1 MNNIKNHI
9 KIDLVAPN
17 AIKCSYSKSVMRSAA
32 MQSRIGRDIG
42 AVVSSYAKLVA
53 NRNNYTNEDITKAE
67 VEYALAENSV
77 IDAAKGKGS
86 KVTPTIAPER
96 GMIAMHNMAK
106 NREEW
111 QAFLRDTDSAD
122 IINAAVYGGPCEQGA
137 VALFD
142 AGVDYNLGISG
153 NEVPCLNEN
162 DSLNYSALR
171 GEGKYVEQFAMYLHD
186 VAPATIDKLIARH
199 GAQTVSRIGEVG
211 RREGLSTAEAMI
223 AAVAK
228 KVGQA
233 NAYTTAFEY
242 AFERT
247 DNWLIQKAVLNV
259 FGGDM
264 VDRLK
269 KFNPFDGIDF
279 DLYDYE
285 NEEDENDL

>member
-1 MNNIKNHI
+1 MAKNHI
-9 KIDLVAPN
+9 RVELVAPN
-17 AIKCSYSKSVMRSAA
+17 AAKCGYSKDSMRSAA

-42 AVVSSYAKLVA
+42 AVASSYAKLVA
-53 NRNNYTNEDITKAE
+53 NRNNYTIADLTKAE
-67 VEYALAENSV
+67 AEYALAENSV

-86 KVTPTIAPER
+86 KVIPTIAPER

-106 NREEW
+106 NRDEW
-111 QAFLRDTDSAD
+111 ETFLRDTDSTD

-142 AGVDYNLGISG
+142 VGVDYNLGTAG
-153 NEVPCLNEN
+153 NEVPCINEN
-162 DSLNYSALR
+162 DSLNYGALR

-186 VAPATIDKLIARH
+186 IAPATIDVLISKH
-199 GAQTVSRIGEVG
+199 GAQTVSRISEVG
-211 RREGLSTAEAMI
+211 RREGLSAAEAMI

-228 KVGQA
+228 KVGWV

-264 VDRLK
+264 VDRLL
-269 KFNPFDGIDF
+269 KFDPFEGIDF
-279 DLYDYE
+279 EGTYNYEREEVESDDL
-285 NEEDENDL
+285 